1 MRTLRSLILAMA
13 AVVLGLLP
21 ACEKEDAEQKKPL
34 EGKDSYIVELS
45 LTVNGVSYP
54 GAIAGKEIVVEVP
67 ENVSLKEASAAV
79 VLSEGATIEPNP
91 AAIKDWSVALKF
103 TVTSKSQEKRE
114 YSYACRYAQ
123 IVESGSVRL
132 ATQAEVNLFAET
144 GISRIKGD
152 LVIGTADG
160 EVITDLKGLDSLR
173 QVSRTLIVNPS
184 YKGENLEGLENL
196 DTVGSFRLGSM
207 TEAFRGSTIKKVTLP
222 ALRCVLG
229 DFVVNSNGVETLA
242 LPQVENV
249 DGEFFVASNAL
260 TDFEVN
266 ALRNVGGGIFV
277 ASNAL
282 TDFGVN
288 GLKNVGGGLT
298 VSGST
303 LTSIGVPSL
312 EGVGGVLSVIDGV
325 ALHELS
331 FPKLISIGG
340 LKIAPRVPTST
351 LQLEKLDLP
360 KLAACNGEAYIKAEN
375 MTTFSVPSLESQ
387 KGNMSLTVKKLKT
400 LDFHATDFNG
410 YTLEIWYAD
419 ELTKIVGP
427 TKFDG
432 SILCKWACF
441 KSFSIEGISTLTG
454 SILIANKL
462 FESPGIVELSFSS
475 VGGYVHF
482 ESNDIFE
489 AILLTNLESI
499 GGDLSCHQLYEG
511 SKKLEMPN
519 LKKIGGSCLVMA
531 DGGDVQM
538 GALESIG
545 EKSDKAEAKFEFWS
559 ANVLCQN
566 LRVVE
571 GSLQLKVFDKS
582 GVKKLDFSKLERVN
596 KNLEIISSNPTQVL
610 EEIDFSKLDYVQS
623 VKIIKQK
630 SLEDFSCFAN
640 IFEHGKKVITEEGQ
654 WTVSGCKYNPKLQ
667 DMQEGRYKGQ

>member
-13 AVVLGLLP
+13 AVALGLLQ

-79 VLSEGATIEPNP
+79 VLSEGATIEPDP
-91 AAIKDWSVALKF
+91 ATIKDWSVALKF

-114 YSYACRYAQ
+114 YSYACRYAR
-123 IVESGSVRL
+123 IVESGSVCL

-196 DTVGSFRLGSM
+196 DTVGSLRLGSM

-222 ALRCVLG
+222 SLRCVLG
-229 DFVVNSNGVETLA
+229 DFVVNSSGVETLA

-260 TDFEVN
+260 TDFEVK
-266 ALRNVGGGIFV
+266 ALRNVGGGVFV

-288 GLKNVGGGLT
+288 ELKNVGGGLT
-298 VSGST
+298 VSGTT

-312 EGVGGVLSVIDGV
+312 EGVGGVLSVIDGM
-325 ALHELS
+325 ALLELS

-340 LKIAPRVPTST
+340 LKIAPRVPTSE

-387 KGNMSLTVKKLKT
+387 NGNMSLTVRKLEA

-410 YTLEIWYAD
+410 YTLEIWLAD
-419 ELTKIVGP
+419 ELKKIVGP

-432 SILCKWACF
+432 SILCKMAYF
-441 KSFSIEGISTLTG
+441 KSFYIEGISTLTG
-454 SILIANKL
+454 SILIANK
-462 FESPGIVELSFSS
+462 SDTPGIVKLSFSS

-482 ESNDIFE
+482 ESNDKFE

-499 GGDLSCHQLYEG
+499 GGDLSCSKLYGG
-511 SKKLEMPN
+511 SKKFEMPN

-545 EKSDKAEAKFEFWS
+545 EKSDKAEAVFDFREAS
-559 ANVLCQN
+559 ILCQN

-571 GSLQLKVFDKS
+571 GSLQLIVFDES

-596 KNLEIISSNPTQVL
+596 KKLMIKSFWDTQVL
-610 EEIDFSKLDYVQS
+610 KEIDFSKLDYVQS
-623 VKIIKQK
+623 VKIIEQT

-640 IFEHGKKVITEEGQ
+640 IFEHGRKVITEEGN
-654 WTVSGCKYNPKLQ
+654 WAVSGCGYNPTLQ
-667 DMQEGRYKGQ
+667 DMQEGRYKKE